1 MKKIIACL
9 LLVLVAG
16 YGCSFLFGPKQEK
29 TAAELV
35 EQGREEFA
43 DEDYKKAIE
52 AYRKLKDWYPFSQ
65 YAKEAEL
72 KIADAHYRLKEY
84 EQAISAYEEF
94 ERLHPS
100 DPKIAYVVYYTG
112 RCYFDRMKGIDRDQ
126 SFTEKALQV
135 FKQLRRR
142 FPESEYAE
150 KAESHIRKCL
160 KTLAGHDFYVGE
172 FYYKQDH
179 YKAALARFEDV
190 VNNYPPEFE
199 ELRERARDY
208 IERCREHIKAR
219 SEAEATAG

>member
-9 LLVLVAG
+9 LLVLAAG
-16 YGCSFLFGPKQEK
+16 YGCSFLFGTEQEK

-35 EQGREEFA
+35 ELGRKEYA
-43 DEDYKKAIE
+43 DEKYQKAIE

-72 KIADAHYRLKEY
+72 KVADAHYRLQEY

-100 DPKIAYVVYYTG
+100 DPKIPYVVYYTG
-112 RCYFDRMKGIDRDQ
+112 RCYFDRMKSIDRDQ

-135 FKQLRRR
+135 FEQLRRR
-142 FPESEYAE
+142 FPASQYAE
-150 KAESHIRKCL
+150 KAGAHIRKCL
-160 KTLAGHDFYVGE
+160 KTLAGHDFYIGE

-190 VNNYPPEFE
+190 VNNYPPEFD
-199 ELRERARDY
+199 ELQAKARDY
-208 IERCREHIKAR
+208 IERCRQHLEAR
-219 SEAEATAG
+219 SDADSAGG

>member
-9 LLVLVAG
+9 LLLLAAG
-16 YGCSFLFGPKQEK
+16 YGCSYLFAPEQEK

-43 DEDYKKAIE
+43 DEKYQKAIE

-100 DPKIAYVVYYTG
+100 DPKIPYVVYYTG
-112 RCYFDRMKGIDRDQ
+112 RCYFDRLKSIDRDQ
-126 SFTEKALQV
+126 TFTEKALQV

-142 FPESEYAE
+142 FPESKYAE
-150 KAESHIRKCL
+150 KARPHIRKCL

-172 FYYKQDH
+172 FYYKQER

-190 VNNYPPEFE
+190 VNNYPAEFD
-199 ELRERARDY
+199 ELQEKARDY
-208 IERCREHIKAR
+208 IERCRQFLEAR
-219 SEAEATAG
+219 SEADSAKG